1 MDFHQKMS
9 FDQAVKLVLNRKDFR
24 DDVIGYLDAGTGI
37 LRDFTMW
44 EVGERG
50 LSKDFEGLEKKY

>member
-1 MDFHQKMS
+1 MS

-24 DDVIGYLDAGTGI
+24 DDVIRYLDAGTGI